1 MKRVNIKRRYKALIA
16 ITVPVVLV
24 TILKYTHT
32 ASYDWLTG
40 YMFAVALV
48 FKTSIIS
55 LWLAAKLH
63 FVAFIAGLTL
73 FQGLI
78 LLVKRWLLDSVLA
91 TWIQTHIIDNVSD
104 ALTEAKDFYLRQDIK
119 TKFKN
124 IFIFLFGITFS
135 GWLLYMVGLIDNI
148 VLFAELRLFI
158 AGVFSAIMTFITK
171 FASWTLSI
179 LAISWLGPL
188 LELFAFS
195 YILTRLDVWLGPNNI
210 FSRFFN
216 FIGNKINLM
225 LTRLG
230 ILKEKHIDS
239 LILDPMISKSKQMG
253 TQLSH
258 SIRNK
263 KIREEYRHFERFEN
277 IILQGHIDAYH
288 SFEGMDKITDKKSLY
303 TRINQKTSNNL
314 DIVAYVSRSSSG
326 ELLNEAAPSNYYHD
340 VFLLESYAS
349 HKEHG
354 VKVYDEPSDERH
366 IDNKDFWVMNTSR
379 YPVTIRSNTHNFG
392 NVELPA
398 HGLKLIK
405 VNNPF
410 CYKHGDVF
418 CEFKDKRVAVTAI
431 PRV

>member
-1 MKRVNIKRRYKALIA
+1 MKIKRKKLG
-16 ITVPVVLV
+16 T
-24 TILKYTHT
+24 
-32 ASYDWLTG
+32 SY
-40 YMFAVALV
+40 
-48 FKTSIIS
+48 IP
-55 LWLAAKLH
+55 
-63 FVAFIAGLTL
+63 FVKG
-73 FQGLI
+73 
-78 LLVKRWLLDSVLA
+78 
-91 TWIQTHIIDNVSD
+91 
-104 ALTEAKDFYLRQDIK
+104 
-119 TKFKN
+119 KFKN

-135 GWLLYMVGLIDNI
+135 GWLLYVVGLIDNI

-216 FIGNKINLM
+216 FIGNKIKLM
-225 LTRLG
+225 LYHLG
-230 ILKEKHIDS
+230 ILKEKHIDA
-239 LILDPMISKSKQMG
+239 LILDPVISKSKQMG

-258 SIRNK
+258 SIRKK

-277 IILQGHIDAYH
+277 IIMKGHIDAYH
-288 SFEGMDKITDKKSLY
+288 SFEGMDKITDKKALY

-314 DIVAYVSRSSSG
+314 DIVAYVSRASSG

-354 VKVYDEPSDERH
+354 VKIYDDPADERH

-379 YPVTIRSNTHNFG
+379 YPVTIRSNTHNFD

-418 CEFKDKRVAVTAI
+418 CEYKDKRVAVTAI
-431 PRV
+431 ARV